1 MLGSQASLKIRLLPA
16 PPPHTEFMKF
26 LSLKFL
32 VRQWCLLLCGFLL
45 ICGSSSYAKDIKVD
59 LSDGDVRV
67 SLSYELVLP
76 DALQTLLDSG
86 LPIYFESKI
95 QLKRIGWIWDQHE
108 NSWWQATKN
117 LTKSSVGWFG
127 TSQFESIQTQRLN
140 KSVLQGDYRLTAGN
154 FWHSVQLLDQA
165 LELIR
170 KPRVQKVVSVSDLQP
185 GAIYEG
191 VAQLLID
198 QNKLPKPFQLEKL
211 KNDSFTLVS
220 PELYFEF
227 SVPEK

>member
-1 MLGSQASLKIRLLPA
+1 MLLG
-16 PPPHTEFMKF
+16 
-26 LSLKFL
+26 
-32 VRQWCLLLCGFLL
+32 LLLVCS
-45 ICGSSSYAKDIKVD
+45 SSSYAKDIKVD

-76 DALQTLLDSG
+76 EALQALLDSG

-95 QLKRIGWIWDQHE
+95 KLKRIGWIWDQHQ

-127 TSQFESIQTQRLN
+127 ASQFESIQTQRLN
-140 KSVLQGDYRLTAGN
+140 RSVLQGDYRLTAGN
-154 FWHSVQLLDQA
+154 FWRSVKVFDQA

-170 KPRVQKVVSVSDLQP
+170 EPRVQTVVSVSKLQP

-191 VAQLLID
+191 IAQLVID
-198 QNKLPKPFQLEKL
+198 QNKLPKPFQLEQL
-211 KNDSFTLVS
+211 KNDSFTLAS